1 MPEQLLPLFPL
12 SAVLLPATPIP
23 LHIFEGRYKELMGDV
38 IPSRGEFGIVMAKDE
53 GIVNIG
59 CTAVVD
65 RVLQRYPDGRMD
77 LVAIGQRRFTVLSPN
92 DEKSYLRA
100 TVEFF
105 NDEEASD
112 VPVALRERAIV
123 GYLKLRQALD
133 EEMLAEP
140 RLDDPQMS
148 FQLGQLLSDLD
159 KRQVLLSM
167 RSEVDRLEY
176 LLAILPDH
184 MAKVELT
191 RLARR
196 VGPLNGHAKHFAEL
210 K

>member
-1 MPEQLLPLFPL
+1 MPELLLPLFPL
-12 SAVLLPATPIP
+12 SAVLLPATPLP
-23 LHIFEGRYKELMGDV
+23 LHIFEDRYKELMGDV
-38 IPSRGEFGIVMAKDE
+38 IPSRSEFGIVMAKDE

-65 RVLQRYPDGRMD
+65 RVVQRYPDGRMD
-77 LVAIGQRRFTVLSPN
+77 VIAIGQRRFTILSPN

-100 TVEFF
+100 TVEYF
-105 NDEEASD
+105 NDEEAAD
-112 VPVALRERAIV
+112 VPVTLREQAIT
-123 GYLKLRQALD
+123 GYLNLRRSVDD
-133 EEMLAEP
+133 EVLAEP

-159 KRQVLLSM
+159 KRQILLSM
-167 RSEVDRLEY
+167 RSEINRLEY
-176 LLAILPDH
+176 LVAILPEYI
-184 MAKVELT
+184 AKLELT

-196 VGPLNGHAKHFAEL
+196 VGPLNGHAKHVAEL